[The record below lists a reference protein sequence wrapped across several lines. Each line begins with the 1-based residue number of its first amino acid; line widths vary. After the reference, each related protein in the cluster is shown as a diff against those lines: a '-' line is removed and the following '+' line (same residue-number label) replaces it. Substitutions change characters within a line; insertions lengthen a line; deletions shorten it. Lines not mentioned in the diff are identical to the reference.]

1 MGSMKSLFLSAMIGS
16 MLVLATHMGMSLAHA
31 ALVTQVEVTS
41 SIVDLSFDR
50 LDRVDIYDRD
60 GLLVMGQFQPLP
72 YVFPSVAVDPLTF
85 SIFTSGLGGDPAP
98 TAQTSGTAF
107 SIDLRSLLAVAT
119 GPWIENQR
127 LIGGLAAG
135 LSERNIDGLQ
145 LSWPPIFLGA
155 GAPLLQ
161 SGAFSVHG
169 RAQVERVPV
178 PAAVILFGS
187 GLFGIVA
194 AVLRRSG
201 NVKGQGDDA
210 SLRLEGKRPF
220 GSALILLV
228 SPDAPFAKEIENQL
242 VRSRYNTHVASSV
255 TDALPFIRQETPALA
270 LLDHRLPDWDILR
283 TDTHLRHV
291 PMMTL
296 VPSDTSYRED
306 DCHFD
311 LGRGAD
317 GVHLCSEGY
326 RLLLAKVGA
335 YLRRAGVAPS
345 ERGVYQVGAL
355 ELDSDLHEVRIGAHR
370 HHLSAKP
377 FVILE
382 ALMKAPSKVFSR
394 NELIDL
400 VWGPNFSIGGHTLD
414 VHVHALRQLLHQDP
428 GHLCRLITIKGVG
441 FKLKLL
447 SPAMPIASN
456 PDALPMAA
464 DSLPFL
470 RQSAVHGS
478 NAHRAI
484 APSQFTNRHI
494 WLGQATR
501 QRRARLL
508 RRKKSVRRLRS
519 ELSVE

>member
-1 MGSMKSLFLSAMIGS
+1 MGSMKSLFLSATIGS
-16 MLVLATHMGMSLAHA
+16 MLVLATHMGMSFAHA
-31 ALVTQVEVTS
+31 ALITQVEITG

-50 LDRVDIYDRD
+50 LDRVDTYDRD
-60 GLLVMGQFQPLP
+60 GLLVMEQFQPLP

-98 TAQTSGTAF
+98 TAQTSGTAL

-155 GAPLLQ
+155 GAPFLQ

-210 SLRLEGKRPF
+210 GLRLEGKRPF

-242 VRSRYNTHVASSV
+242 VRSRYNAHVVSSV
-255 TDALPFIRQETPALA
+255 TDALPFTRQETPALA

-306 DCHFD
+306 DGILD
-311 LGRGAD
+311 LERGAD
-317 GVHLCSEGY
+317 GVHFCSEGY

-335 YLRRAGVAPS
+335 YLRRAGVIPCQ
-345 ERGVYQVGAL
+345 RGVYRVGAL
-355 ELDSDLHEVRIGAHR
+355 ELDSDLHEVRIGTHG
-370 HHLSAKP
+370 HHLSAKL
-377 FVILE
+377 FFILE
-382 ALMKAPSKVFSR
+382 ALMKAPSKVISR

-400 VWGPNFSIGGHTLD
+400 VWGPSFAIGGHTLD
-414 VHVHALRQLLHQDP
+414 VHVHALRQLLQHNP

-441 FKLKLL
+441 FKLKPL
-447 SPAMPIASN
+447 SPAMPDAFDPN
-456 PDALPMAA
+456 ALPMAA
-464 DSLPFL
+464 HSLPRL
-470 RQSAVHGS
+470 RPSEVHNS
-478 NAHRAI
+478 NTQQMT
-484 APSQFTNRHI
+484 APSQFISQHT
-494 WLGQATR
+494 WLGQVTR

-508 RRKKSVRRLRS
+508 RRKKSVRHLRNTV
-519 ELSVE
+519 SVE